1 MKTKIT
7 LILLAA
13 FGFLLACDSTPE
25 KKPPSAPPKTEFQTG
40 RFALQK
46 MLVPTH
52 LWSSDAQPVNLK
64 SNAGKDNPG
73 HDGKSAYW
81 QATFASPGRQKAEP
95 FSRSGLTGP
104 DAPPRGVNHGVE
116 DSFNPANRST
126 QPFDLSFLK
135 IDSDKAFEV
144 AQQHGGKQLLEKNA
158 QQMVFYLLD
167 WDPRAGQLRWHV
179 IYGGSENNAQLT
191 VIVDASTGEFVHK
204 E

>member
-1 MKTKIT
+1 MKTKLTIM
-7 LILLAA
+7 LLAV
-13 FGFLLACDSTPE
+13 LACLVACSSEPE
-25 KKPPSAPPKTEFQTG
+25 KKPASAPPKTEFQTG

-52 LWSSDAQPVNLK
+52 LWNADAQPVNLK

-81 QATFASPGRQKAEP
+81 QATFASPARQKAEP
-95 FSRSGLTGP
+95 FSWSGLTGP

-158 QQMVFYLLD
+158 QQLVFYLLD

>member
-1 MKTKIT
+1 MKTKLTIM
-7 LILLAA
+7 LLAV
-13 FGFLLACDSTPE
+13 LALMVACSSEPE

-46 MLVPTH
+46 MLVPAH
-52 LWSSDAQPVNLK
+52 LWNSDAQPVNLK

-81 QATFASPGRQKAEP
+81 QTTFASPGRQKAEP
-95 FSRSGLTGP
+95 FSWSGLTGP

-116 DSFNPANRST
+116 DSFNPANLST

-158 QQMVFYLLD
+158 QQTVFYLLD

-191 VIVDASTGEFVHK
+191 VIVDAATGEFVHK